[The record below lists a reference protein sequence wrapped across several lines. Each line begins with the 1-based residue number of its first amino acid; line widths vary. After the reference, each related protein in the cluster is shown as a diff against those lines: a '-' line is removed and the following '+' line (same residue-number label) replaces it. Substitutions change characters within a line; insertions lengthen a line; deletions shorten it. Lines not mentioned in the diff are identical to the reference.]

1 MTDPDDPSYFLFQ
14 KGFSRARERIIQKLA
29 VEILESKDPCET
41 FRSWREEFGITQQEL
56 AREMGI
62 SSSQL
67 SDYENGRR
75 KNPSLSFIK
84 RLVSALIS
92 LDEKRGS
99 PTIKKYSLD
108 IVDEAIL
115 DMGEYPLRIPP
126 DRFIELI
133 QGQLVWEENV
143 KRVMRPIVGYTVV
156 DSIKAILNYSAMDY
170 LKLYGR
176 STERALI
183 FTGVMYGRSPMVA
196 IRSHPIKPAMVV
208 YHKPGKV
215 DPLAIKLSQLE
226 GIPLVVTHMDLKDL
240 VETLRNVY

>member
-1 MTDPDDPSYFLFQ
+1 MSDGDDPSYFLFQ
-14 KGFSRARERIIQKLA
+14 KSFSKARERMIQKLA
-29 VEILESKDPCET
+29 YEILQSANPSET

-62 SSSQL
+62 TSSQL

-75 KNPSLSFIK
+75 KNPSLTFIK
-84 RLVSALIS
+84 RLVNALIAA
-92 LDEKRGS
+92 DEKRGS

-115 DMGEYPLRIPP
+115 DMGEYPVRIPP
-126 DRFIELI
+126 DKFIEMI
-133 QGQLVWEENV
+133 NGHLVWEEGLR
-143 KRVMRPIVGYTVV
+143 KVMRPLVGYTVV

-215 DPLAIKLSQLE
+215 DPLAIKLSELE

-240 VETLRNVY
+240 IETLRNVC